1 MNYELSPKLRPLHQL
16 RSCVLRRQCP
26 PRKWTGNQEKA
37 LRTCETWIQAYPR
50 NLSPYTFLA
59 GFIYP
64 ILGKHEEALEYAR
77 KAVELAPDNSFAYVA
92 AGYAA
97 VYLGQLEEAYAAVRR
112 ASERKIEGPLLALL
126 RYDVAFL
133 KGDVAGMQREVV
145 AARGKPTTED
155 WIADHQAFSLAYSGH
170 LHDGLEMSQQASELA
185 QQVGDPERAGLFET
199 RAALWD
205 AFFGNKP
212 RAIVKAKSALVLASN
227 REVQYGTSL
236 ALAMAGDSRQAGTMA
251 SELEK
256 LFPEDT
262 CVKFYYLPTVRALVA
277 LNRAEPAKAVELLQV
292 SVPYELGTPRSSL
305 QGFFGALYPIYV
317 RGQAYLAARQGT
329 EAAREFQKILDHN
342 GIMVGDPIAVLAQ
355 LQLARA
361 YALQDNTARARAAYE
376 RFLAMW
382 KDADPNIPI
391 LKEARAEH
399 AKLQ

>member
-1 MNYELSPKLRPLHQL
+1 
-16 RSCVLRRQCP
+16 
-26 PRKWTGNQEKA
+26 
-37 LRTCETWIQAYPR
+37 
-50 NLSPYTFLA
+50 
-59 GFIYP
+59 
-64 ILGKHEEALEYAR
+64 
-77 KAVELAPDNSFAYVA
+77 
-92 AGYAA
+92 
-97 VYLGQLEEAYAAVRR
+97 
-112 ASERKIEGPLLALL
+112 
-126 RYDVAFL
+126 
-133 KGDVAGMQREVV
+133 
-145 AARGKPTTED
+145 
-155 WIADHQAFSLAYSGH
+155 
-170 LHDGLEMSQQASELA
+170 
-185 QQVGDPERAGLFET
+185 
-199 RAALWD
+199 
-205 AFFGNKP
+205 
-212 RAIVKAKSALVLASN
+212 
-227 REVQYGTSL
+227 VQYGTSL
-236 ALAMAGDSRQAGTMA
+236 ALAMAGDSRQAETMA
-251 SELEK
+251 NELEK

-361 YALQDNTARARAAYE
+361 YVLQDNTARARAAYE